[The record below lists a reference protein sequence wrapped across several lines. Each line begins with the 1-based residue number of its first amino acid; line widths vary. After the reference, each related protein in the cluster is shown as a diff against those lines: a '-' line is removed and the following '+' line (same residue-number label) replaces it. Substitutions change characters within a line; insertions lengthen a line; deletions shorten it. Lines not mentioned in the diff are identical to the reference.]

1 MNFYRHFAK
10 ITLSIALLSGALWAE
25 KSGGF
30 LGIEAGFSKANFKQ
44 DIDATGHT
52 HPGTNPATPS
62 QPTPL
67 VGNIT
72 ADNILPAFYLKG
84 GYKFM
89 FGESGRFGV
98 RPYVYFGYG
107 YGSMKNVAYNM
118 GASANFMPG
127 LDEVISGIVDPI
139 LASQDSIFTGT
150 GKTYYNH
157 FFDYGVGADLLYNF
171 VDNENESF
179 GIFAGVAIGG
189 ETWVANGKEYKP
201 NGGKGESYGNF
212 QTILNIGL
220 RGVLAKHHG
229 IELGA
234 KFYMLDSVIF
244 DGSGY
249 SPLFASFPL
258 GDFSNMAQITSAN
271 INSTTTTMKR
281 PYMISLAYTYNF

>member
-1 MNFYRHFAK
+1 MNFYRHFTK
-10 ITLSIALLSGALWAE
+10 ITLSIALLGGALWAE

-30 LGIEAGFSKANFKQ
+30 LGIEAGLSKAKFQQ

-52 HPGTNPATPS
+52 HPGTNPVTPS

-89 FGESGRFGV
+89 FGERGRFGV

-107 YGSMKNVAYNM
+107 YGSMKNVNYDGEGLFSLTNLV
-118 GASANFMPG
+118 ANG
-127 LDEVISGIVDPI
+127 
-139 LASQDSIFTGT
+139 SIFTGT

-201 NGGKGESYGNF
+201 SQGSESYGNF

-234 KFYMLDSVIF
+234 KFYMLDSTIF
-244 DGSGY
+244 EGSGY
-249 SPLFASFPL
+249 SPLMNPENIPL
-258 GDFSNMAQITSAN
+258 MGAVFQSIDL
-271 INSTTTTMKR
+271 NSTTTTMR
-281 PYMISLAYTYNF
+281 HPFVITASYVYNF

>member
-1 MNFYRHFAK
+1 MKAIQKYM
-10 ITLSIALLSGALWAE
+10 LSLIGASVLASGVYAE
-25 KSGGF
+25 KSGGY
-30 LGIEAGFSKANFKQ
+30 LAVEVGGAKSKFKQ
-44 DIDATGHT
+44 DIDATAIVFGV
-52 HPGTNPATPS
+52 P
-62 QPTPL
+62 QPV
-67 VGNIT
+67 VGDIT

-89 FGESGRFGV
+89 FGERGRFGV
-98 RPYVYFGYG
+98 RPYIYFGYG
-107 YGSMKNVAYNM
+107 YGSMKNISYNGSLGLVTLVP
-118 GASANFMPG
+118 GAS
-127 LDEVISGIVDPI
+127 
-139 LASQDSIFTGT
+139 DSIFTGT

-201 NGGKGESYGNF
+201 SQGSEVYANF

-220 RGVLAKHHG
+220 RSVLAKHHG

-244 DGSGY
+244 EGSGS
-249 SPLFASFPL
+249 SPLMDGIVSGISVNL
-258 GDFSNMAQITSAN
+258 
-271 INSTTTTMKR
+271 NSTKTTMRR

>member
-1 MNFYRHFAK
+1 MKAIQKYM
-10 ITLSIALLSGALWAE
+10 LSLIGASVLASGVYAE
-25 KSGGF
+25 KSGGYF
-30 LGIEAGFSKANFKQ
+30 AVEVGAAKSKFKQ
-44 DIDATGHT
+44 DIDLGVTIPAGTPYPPLATT
-52 HPGTNPATPS
+52 TT
-62 QPTPL
+62 TTTD
-67 VGNIT
+67 IT
-72 ADNILPAFYLKG
+72 ASNILPAFYLKG

-89 FGESGRFGV
+89 FGERGRLGV

-107 YGSMKNVAYNM
+107 YGSMKNVAYNNINSTGSGPLADQVIN
-118 GASANFMPG
+118 GAFGVPGIDDTLAN
-127 LDEVISGIVDPI
+127 
-139 LASQDSIFTGT
+139 ADSIFTGT

-201 NGGKGESYGNF
+201 KGGKGESYGNF

-220 RGVLAKHHG
+220 RGVIAQHHG

-244 DGSGY
+244 EGNGASSLMSG
-249 SPLFASFPL
+249 
-258 GDFSNMAQITSAN
+258 MAMGMGTAN
-271 INSTTTTMKR
+271 LNSTTTTMKR

>member
-1 MNFYRHFAK
+1 MKAIQKYM
-10 ITLSIALLSGALWAE
+10 LSLIGASVLASGVYAE
-25 KSGGF
+25 KSGGYF
-30 LGIEAGFSKANFKQ
+30 AVEVGAAKSKFKQ
-44 DIDATGHT
+44 DIDATMGAT
-52 HPGTNPATPS
+52 ALGTLSGTIN
-62 QPTPL
+62 
-67 VGNIT
+67 VNGDIT
-72 ADNILPAFYLKG
+72 ADNVLPALYLKG

-89 FGESGRFGV
+89 FGERGRFGV